1 MSIFRLNRLLC
12 HGNVLVLIIDLKFQI
27 YGFDFAL
34 VELVAPLCLQW
45 PMPQLLPVS
54 WASKTGQCSVY
65 YSLMSMAKRDKY
77 FSILHIS

>member
-1 MSIFRLNRLLC
+1 MGVYVQAHYIAVPWKCSCFE
-12 HGNVLVLIIDLKFQI
+12 
-27 YGFDFAL
+27 FAL

-65 YSLMSMAKRDKY
+65 LSLMSMAKRDKY
-77 FSILHIS
+77 FSLLHLS